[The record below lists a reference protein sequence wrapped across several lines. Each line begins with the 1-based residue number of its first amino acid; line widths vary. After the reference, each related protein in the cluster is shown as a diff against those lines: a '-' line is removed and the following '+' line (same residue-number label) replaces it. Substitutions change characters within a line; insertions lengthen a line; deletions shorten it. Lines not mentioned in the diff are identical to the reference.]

1 MVVYTTTGSKS
12 LAANQTDI
20 SIIEITPKIDERITI
35 LEIAYSCPS
44 DGKMAAYVGEVQV
57 DDVSGTFLWDQNHP
71 IVVNRAIEPGQTY
84 KVSGTSVTAGDFK
97 YLIVYDKVPV

>member
-1 MVVYTTTGSKS
+1 MVVYTISGSKS
-12 LAANQTDI
+12 LAANETDI
-20 SIIEITPKIDERITI
+20 PIIRITPKIDEKITI

-44 DGKMAAYVGEVQV
+44 DGKMAAYIGEVKV
-57 DDVSGTFLWDQNHP
+57 DDVSGAFLWDPNHP
-71 IVVNRAIEPGQTY
+71 IVVNREVQPGQTY